1 MYKDISLYKII
12 YKDICVH
19 INDVYIKKIW
29 EGEKISFEI
38 KRI

>member
-19 INDVYIKKIW
+19 INYIYIKKIW

-38 KRI
+38 KGI